1 MNRIQRGLKQAG
13 VAFALALGV
22 LLHGA
27 AHAQSNASV
36 QSHTASVNGTELHYL
51 QAGQGKETPVV
62 LLHGYAET
70 SHMWLPLI
78 PKLAD
83 RRVVIAPD
91 LRGSGESGKPPGGY
105 DKKSLAQDIHA
116 LVHKLGFAKV
126 KVVGHDI
133 GLMVAYA
140 YAAQYPDE
148 VESIVLM
155 DAFLPGVGDWQSVWL
170 LRDKWHFNFY
180 GETPLKLVD
189 GRERIYFEHFWND
202 FAADPK
208 HSVPEADRVFYA
220 AEYAKPGG
228 MRAGFEYFHAFDQD
242 AKDFAG
248 FAKTPLP
255 MPMLVLAGE
264 KASGQFLIGQGR
276 LVATNVQGVIIKGS
290 GHWLMEEAPEQTM
303 AELVRFLD
311 APASK

>member
-1 MNRIQRGLKQAG
+1 MKPIQRWLGRAG
-13 VAFALALGV
+13 VALVFGV
-22 LLHGA
+22 AVHAEVHA
-27 AHAQSNASV
+27 ASSASV

-62 LLHGYAET
+62 VLHGYAET
-70 SHMWLPLI
+70 GRMWLPLM

-83 RRVVIAPD
+83 RRIVIAPD
-91 LRGSGESGKPPGGY
+91 LRGSGESAKPPGGY

-116 LVHKLGFAKV
+116 LVRKLGFAKI
-126 KVVGHDI
+126 KIVGHDI

-140 YAAQYPDE
+140 YAAQYPAE

-248 FAKTPLP
+248 FAETPLA

-264 KASGQFLIGQGR
+264 KASGEFLIGQGR

-303 AELVRFLD
+303 TELVRFLD
-311 APASK
+311 APAST